1 MIPRLLTVTG
11 ASGSG
16 KSELVHMLSQMTSPW
31 FKPHLVPKF
40 TTRQPRYT
48 DGDEMTCVD
57 SIPKD
62 CDIAYELYGVRYG
75 LRRCDLWEPLMNGL
89 SPIVILNDQQALT
102 DVRDQFSGIARSIF
116 IYRRVSPEIFQEL
129 ARERGAEDEEEYLR
143 RLQKAADI
151 NLLRED
157 YPYLFDWTILNVN
170 GLKLVKA
177 QAKVILESDEPLH
190 IERGAEV
197 LDAPTDRGGQ

>member
-1 MIPRLLTVTG
+1 
-11 ASGSG
+11 
-16 KSELVHMLSQMTSPW
+16 
-31 FKPHLVPKF
+31 
-40 TTRQPRYT
+40 
-48 DGDEMTCVD
+48 
-57 SIPKD
+57 
-62 CDIAYELYGVRYG
+62 
-75 LRRCDLWEPLMNGL
+75 MNGL